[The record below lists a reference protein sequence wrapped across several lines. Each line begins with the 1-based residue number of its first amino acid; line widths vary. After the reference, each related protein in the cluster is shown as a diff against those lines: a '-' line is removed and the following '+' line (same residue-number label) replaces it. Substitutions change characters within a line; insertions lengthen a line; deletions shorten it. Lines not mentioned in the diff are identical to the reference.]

1 MGAFKGA
8 QVRDIVKY
16 RDLLVLFE
24 QVPGIQFWIK
34 DAEGRFQA
42 CNRAFAAHFGLSRP
56 EDLQGRTDFD
66 VSPQHL
72 AREYVADD
80 SAVMKSG
87 KPLQEKLELVR
98 ERDGSTHWYATSKVP
113 LRDPGGAIQGTAG
126 FTRRVQDV
134 EGDSTPGRGME
145 RAVAQMQTRYGED
158 LSIASLARTAGM
170 SVDRFE
176 RRFRAAFRETPLR
189 HLNRIRMR
197 AACQLL
203 IHTELTVGEIARKCG
218 FSDQSYF
225 AKRFFANFRIR
236 PLEYRR
242 KFGRREGASA

>member
-1 MGAFKGA
+1 M
-8 QVRDIVKY
+8 RDIVRN
-16 RDLLVLFE
+16 RDLLFLFE

-42 CNRAFAAHFGLSRP
+42 CNRAFAAHFGLPCP
-56 EDLQGRTDFD
+56 EDLEGRTDFD

-80 SAVMKSG
+80 RTVMVSG

-98 ERDGSTHWYATSKVP
+98 ERDGSTHWYATCKIP
-113 LRDPGGAIQGTAG
+113 LRDASGAIRGTAG
-126 FTRRVQDV
+126 FTRRVQGV
-134 EGDSTPGRGME
+134 EGDATPGRAME
-145 RAVAQMQTRYGED
+145 RAVRQMQTRYADD
-158 LSIASLARTAGM
+158 LTIAGLAHTAGM

-176 RRFRAAFRETPLR
+176 RRFRAAFRETPIR

-203 IHTELTVGEIARKCG
+203 IHTELPVGEIARKCG

-225 AKRFFANFRIR
+225 ARRFFAHFRIR

-242 KFGRREGASA
+242 KFGRKDGASS